1 VGSVE
6 REASVKTIWDRLAYV
21 PQAMAHWVDRKK
33 SILGSKSRGTKIG
46 LLRGWG
52 VSLKAENGVSEIE
65 AQNRGRLWRESRR
78 KIKAARRTCL
88 GCGGKGAVFCP
99 LFTGTET
106 LVARHFT
113 TNTLGSP
120 SK

>member
-88 GCGGKGAVFCP
+88 GCGGKGAVIWLKICP
-99 LFTGTET
+99 ASTQSLRSD
-106 LVARHFT
+106 V
-113 TNTLGSP
+113 
-120 SK
+120 